1 MGQAAQAGT
10 PESHRPLSKQG
21 DLPQNPG
28 EKQGVSSMGMREDSA
43 RIALQKAQA
52 GGQHLHTFG
61 SASRY
66 RISRLETKNYSTRW
80 LQLIRMTNK

>member
-1 MGQAAQAGT
+1 
-10 PESHRPLSKQG
+10 
-21 DLPQNPG
+21 
-28 EKQGVSSMGMREDSA
+28 MGMREDSA